1 VYLDTQKRERV
12 GNVCRENRLKAPP
25 ANKKP
30 MANDLRQEIRGGT
43 LAGRQRILGNSKRK
57 ESHGGIRGDGK
68 QTEETGVNQQVEEL

>member
-1 VYLDTQKRERV
+1 
-12 GNVCRENRLKAPP
+12 
-25 ANKKP
+25 